1 MDRQASAA
9 LEIIALTLVL
19 ANIIAWTAILGG

>member
-19 ANIIAWTAILGG
+19 ANIIAWAVILN